1 MDEAGE
7 SAQDPGQTGPT
18 GVGALLRERNFVAYQ
33 SSRVLAL
40 LAVSMQSVAVA
51 WQLYKATSDPLALG
65 FVGLS
70 QFLPQICLSLVTG
83 LVADRVPRRKILVV
97 SQSIIALGAVGFLV
111 MTVAGPPQA
120 WLVYLLSALVGVA
133 RAFGAPAAQA
143 LMPTLVPPRLFG
155 SAVAVGSSTWQG
167 AMIAGPMLGGVLFA
181 AGGPAPVY
189 AATLAFLV
197 VSVCLL
203 FALKPHAPDT
213 LGPKRAVS
221 LSTLFEGVRYVWSN
235 KPVLGAISLDLF
247 AVLLGGAVALLP
259 VFAHD
264 RLHTGPVGLGI
275 LRSAPALGAALMAL
289 YLAYRPLRRRA
300 GVRMFVAV
308 FVFGLATVVFGLSRN
323 VPLSVAALFVTGAA
337 DMISVV
343 VRQTLVQLKTPD
355 EMRGRVSAVNAVFIG
370 ASNELGEFESGAT
383 AAWLGPVAAVVLGGV
398 GTCIVVIVW
407 ALAFRELRQVDN
419 LDASS

>member
-1 MDEAGE
+1 
-7 SAQDPGQTGPT
+7 
-18 GVGALLRERNFVAYQ
+18 
-33 SSRVLAL
+33 
-40 LAVSMQSVAVA
+40 
-51 WQLYKATSDPLALG
+51 
-65 FVGLS
+65 
-70 QFLPQICLSLVTG
+70 
-83 LVADRVPRRKILVV
+83 
-97 SQSIIALGAVGFLV
+97 
-111 MTVAGPPQA
+111 
-120 WLVYLLSALVGVA
+120 
-133 RAFGAPAAQA
+133 
-143 LMPTLVPPRLFG
+143 
-155 SAVAVGSSTWQG
+155 
-167 AMIAGPMLGGVLFA
+167 
-181 AGGPAPVY
+181 
-189 AATLAFLV
+189 
-197 VSVCLL
+197 
-203 FALKPHAPDT
+203 
-213 LGPKRAVS
+213 
-221 LSTLFEGVRYVWSN
+221 VWAN